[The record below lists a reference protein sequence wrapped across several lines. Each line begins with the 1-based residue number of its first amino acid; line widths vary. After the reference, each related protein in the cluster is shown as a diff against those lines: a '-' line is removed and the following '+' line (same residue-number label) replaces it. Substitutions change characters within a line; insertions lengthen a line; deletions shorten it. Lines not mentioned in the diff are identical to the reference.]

1 MQMIPLQKINPGEK
15 KAFNLDLIKNS
26 NVVMDSGDKKKR
38 GRLELDLRYVPFR
51 EESLKSRNENQDE
64 YQRKES
70 RDEKSSEDDDFL
82 SHAGLL
88 SVAIQSAKDVEGK
101 KKHANPYAVVLF
113 RGEKKKTKVHSKTC
127 ILLTSY
133 LRTV

>member
-1 MQMIPLQKINPGEK
+1 MGMQMIPLQKINPGEK
-15 KAFNLDLIKNS
+15 KVFNLDLIKNS

-51 EESLKSRNENQDE
+51 EESLKSRNENQDD

-101 KKHANPYAVVLF
+101 KKHSNPYAVVLF
-113 RGEKKKTKVHSKTC
+113 RGEKKKTKVHSKPAFCLQAT
-127 ILLTSY
+127 
-133 LRTV
+133 